1 MPTHAH
7 TDTYVYIHTH
17 TYIWSPPP
25 HDPPLFLFSSKI
37 LYFAVLFVS
46 LLSTILQSSFSIEL
60 LRNTWFSLRLLV
72 RNQELSV
79 FWHIL
84 GLPTEKTLSLSIKA
98 LSHAA
103 ICFGFRLASRNIAT
117 QQNHPKPKTKK
128 PKSGRESFGFG
139 WIFGFFGFT
148 LSFLVFASKNQKN
161 PMCFFWFSWC
171 RVAEKP
177 TKPCVFLVFE

>member
-1 MPTHAH
+1 MPEIMKS
-7 TDTYVYIHTH
+7 VGFGGGGGGSIYIYGH
-17 TYIWSPPP
+17 PPP

-60 LRNTWFSLRLLV
+60 LRNTWFSLSLLV

-84 GLPTEKTLSLSIKA
+84 GLPTEKTLSLSIKT

-161 PMCFFWFSWC
+161 P
-171 RVAEKP
+171 
-177 TKPCVFLVFE
+177 CVFLVFMVSRR

>member
-1 MPTHAH
+1 M
-7 TDTYVYIHTH
+7 
-17 TYIWSPPP
+17 WSPPPP

-84 GLPTEKTLSLSIKA
+84 GLPTEKTLSLSIKT

-128 PKSGRESFGFG
+128 PKSGRFWFRLD
-139 WIFGFFGFT
+139 FCFFW
-148 LSFLVFASKNQKN
+148 FLRQKTKKSHV
-161 PMCFFWFSWC
+161 FFWFSWC

>member
-1 MPTHAH
+1 MVT
-7 TDTYVYIHTH
+7 
-17 TYIWSPPP
+17 PPP

-84 GLPTEKTLSLSIKA
+84 GLPTEKTLSLSIKT

-139 WIFGFFGFT
+139 WIFGFLVLHCLFW
-148 LSFLVFASKNQKN
+148 FLRQKTKKSHV
-161 PMCFFWFSWC
+161 FFWFSWC

-177 TKPCVFLVFE
+177 TEPCVFFGF